1 METKRN
7 VSVHSQ
13 SLYIS
18 YFMMNLNVLI
28 KFSTQ
33 YLNIFMLIQNSVE
46 GLIWCYSWES
56 CFGCPYGV
64 THAPFFE
71 INKSNINTN
80 SPLKYIKNLS
90 EKNFCHSR
98 CSNCSR
104 QGNFKMACLW
114 RLLRSTLNTK
124 SWDNDRFTFVCKSL
138 FIV

>member
-1 METKRN
+1 
-7 VSVHSQ
+7 
-13 SLYIS
+13 
-18 YFMMNLNVLI
+18 MMNLNVLI

-90 EKNFCHSR
+90 EKNFFIHDVQIVQDKVTSR
-98 CSNCSR
+98 WLVFEGC
-104 QGNFKMACLW
+104 
-114 RLLRSTLNTK
+114 
-124 SWDNDRFTFVCKSL
+124 
-138 FIV
+138 